1 MRYHLLSECTKIKLR
16 CTVCSLN
23 ASRLALGEHDCVPGL
38 KMLVE
43 EQKQWLGLKDE
54 QIDKYKHTM
63 NLLESEIAEKDALI
77 S

>member
-1 MRYHLLSECTKIKLR
+1 M
-16 CTVCSLN
+16 
-23 ASRLALGEHDCVPGL
+23 PGL
-38 KMLVE
+38 KILVE
-43 EQKQWLGLKDE
+43 EQKQLLGSKDE

>member
-1 MRYHLLSECTKIKLR
+1 M
-16 CTVCSLN
+16 
-23 ASRLALGEHDCVPGL
+23 PGL

-43 EQKQWLGLKDE
+43 EQKQWLGIKDE